1 MRFEVQALPSLF
13 LVILAS
19 LFLVIRPSLFFRHT
33 PRKRSIQ
40 CANALSPSNQQST
53 NKNGAY
59 APLGSRLRESDG
71 IEGMSFTPSPS
82 SSSAQ
87 SHLFFPSSYS
97 RHLFRHTP
105 ALFSR
110 HTAIP
115 FFSSY
120 ARLFFFVIL
129 RESGVSSAR
138 TRFPPVINNRP
149 TKMALTRHWAP
160 AFARA
165 TG

>member
-71 IEGMSFTPSPS
+71 IEGMSFTPFPS

-105 ALFSR
+105 ALSSR
-110 HTAIP
+110 HTAILFSRHTP
-115 FFSSY
+115 VSFFSSY
-120 ARLFFFVIL
+120 ARPFFSSYSAKAEYPV
-129 RESGVSSAR
+129 RECA
-138 TRFPPVINNRP
+138 FPR
-149 TKMALTRHWAP
+149 
-160 AFARA
+160 
-165 TG
+165 